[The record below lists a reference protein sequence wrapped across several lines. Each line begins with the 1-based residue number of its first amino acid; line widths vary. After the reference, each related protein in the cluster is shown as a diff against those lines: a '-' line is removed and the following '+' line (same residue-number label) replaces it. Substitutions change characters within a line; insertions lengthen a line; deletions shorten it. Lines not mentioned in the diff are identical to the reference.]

1 MSVATARIF
10 RLPDLGEGLT
20 EAGLVQWL
28 VAVGDTVSVDQPI
41 AEVETAKSVVELPT
55 PFAGVVTA
63 LHGTEGETIAVGAP
77 VLEVADAAGAV
88 PSGPAPSGPAPSG
101 PATSGP
107 AASGPATSG
116 PAPSG
121 PASGP
126 ERAERDE
133 GRSDSALLEAHRQEE
148 QAGSGNVLIGYGTPE
163 RAASGRRRRPSVRP
177 APTPTPTPTPDPN
190 AIHAGVA
197 LRHADETRR
206 APKMGTAPKD
216 AGQSAAPASTDA
228 ADETATRRPA
238 ASPNRT
244 SELSAP
250 GPRVAPVHAAGAL
263 PAPKPGTRSTPVAV
277 RNPIVRR
284 LARDLGLDVSAIAAT
299 GVDGAVTRADVLRAA
314 VDKAVDHAA
323 AAHAATAGAASTG
336 AASDPSGLAIRSQ
349 EPLSPL
355 RRAAS
360 ATLSRSRAEIPEAT
374 VWLDVD
380 ATELWNARRDMAPEG
395 GRAPSMT
402 ALVARF
408 TLLALEDFPILAS
421 RLSPDAT
428 ELTVFDG
435 VSLGIAADTPRGL
448 VVPVI
453 PRAHAMDLDA
463 LDAAVRDAADA
474 ARAGTLEPSRMRGS
488 TFTLNNYGSLGV
500 DGSAAII
507 NPPNVAIFGV
517 GRMIERPWVV
527 DGQIVPRRIAQL
539 SLVFD
544 HRVCDGGYASG
555 FLRRVTEL
563 IEHPLRAFGRL

>member
-28 VAVGDTVSVDQPI
+28 VAVGDTVTVDQPI

-63 LHGTEGETIAVGAP
+63 LHGAEGETIAVGAP
-77 VLEVADAAGAV
+77 VLEVADAAD
-88 PSGPAPSGPAPSG
+88 
-101 PATSGP
+101 
-107 AASGPATSG
+107 AAALRSS
-116 PAPSG
+116 SEER
-121 PASGP
+121 SD
-126 ERAERDE
+126 ERAQQDE
-133 GRSDSALLEAHRQEE
+133 VTRSAEVPEDSTLLEAHRQEE

-163 RAASGRRRRPSVRP
+163 RATSGRRRRPAARAAS
-177 APTPTPTPTPDPN
+177 D
-190 AIHAGVA
+190 H
-197 LRHADETRR
+197 R
-206 APKMGTAPKD
+206 APNPTG
-216 AGQSAAPASTDA
+216 PASQH
-228 ADETATRRPA
+228 TA
-238 ASPNRT
+238 
-244 SELSAP
+244 EAP
-250 GPRVAPVHAAGAL
+250 
-263 PAPKPGTRSTPVAV
+263 PAPKPGTRSAPVAV

-284 LARDLGLDVSAIAAT
+284 LARDLGLDVSTIVAT
-299 GVDGAVTRADVLRAA
+299 GVDGAITRADVLRAA

-323 AAHAATAGAASTG
+323 AAHAATASDAAP
-336 AASDPSGLAIRSQ
+336 AAGPASASGDPCGLAIRSQ

-380 ATELWNARRDMAPEG
+380 ATELWNARRAMAPEG

-402 ALVARF
+402 ALIARF

-421 RLSPDAT
+421 RLSADAT

-453 PRAHAMDLDA
+453 PRAHAMDLDT

-507 NPPNVAIFGV
+507 NPPNVAIFGI